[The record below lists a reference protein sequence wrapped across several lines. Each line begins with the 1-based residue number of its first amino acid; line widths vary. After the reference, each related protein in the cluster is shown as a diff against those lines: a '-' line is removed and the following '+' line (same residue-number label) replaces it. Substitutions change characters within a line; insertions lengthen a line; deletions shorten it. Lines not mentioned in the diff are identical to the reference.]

1 MGKLRVK
8 KSAGEIRRESKDLK
22 RLIAY
27 AGSRLGLHGQF
38 TAQDFAMAID
48 QAATIIAQARAQ
60 QQHVTVDTAALD
72 AEISKVAESAT
83 AGGAQ

>member
-8 KSAGEIRRESKDLK
+8 KSAGEIRRESADLK

-27 AGSRLGLHGQF
+27 AGGRLGLHGQF
-38 TAQDFAMAID
+38 TAQDFARAID

-60 QQHVTVDTAALD
+60 QVTVDTADLD
-72 AEISKVAESAT
+72 AEIRKAAESAV
-83 AGGAQ
+83 AK

>member
-8 KSAGEIRRESKDLK
+8 KSAGEVRRESKDLK

-60 QQHVTVDTAALD
+60 QQVTVDTAALD
-72 AEISKVAESAT
+72 AEISKVAESEVAK
-83 AGGAQ
+83 